1 MSMGEK
7 LMEFLARSKAAGGA
21 GVGVARELPGM
32 IRANPLKSAAGSG
45 ALGAG
50 AGLMGGAMGGGGG
63 DDDMDEDPA
72 MLDEEQAEKD
82 MMLKKFLA
90 MHGG

>member
-7 LMEFLARSKAAGGA
+7 LMEFLARSKAAGSA
-21 GVGVARELPGM
+21 GMGVAREVPGM

-45 ALGAG
+45 ALGTG
-50 AGLMGGAMGGGGG
+50 AGLMGGAMGGGG
-63 DDDMDEDPA
+63 DDMEEDPA

>member
-1 MSMGEK
+1 MGEK

-50 AGLMGGAMGGGGG
+50 AGLMGGAMGGGG
-63 DDDMDEDPA
+63 DDDMGEDPA